1 MFFHSLKKNLLLL
14 FFVTLFFTKFVSA
27 QVSLTVKPMLH
38 EKGIVIPK
46 DYSGIAYEISEVTP
60 ANGKYY
66 FGPHNMPLINMIKT
80 LGITTIRI
88 GGNTADLT
96 TFPFPTEEDVDSLF
110 QFAKR
115 AGVKIIYTFRLR
127 YGVVKDNVSLASY
140 IWKNYRTEVYAF
152 AIGNEPDLFP
162 NITYETYA
170 KQWKTFYDSIRLA
183 APGVPFCGPNIT
195 GGATQWMAKFVRD
208 FGNNDDIKFLT
219 VHDYPGGSGPGVKDA
234 AKAIDDMLSERW
246 IENYEKFYNAFLP
259 LQPQR
264 KLRYRNEEI
273 NSFYGGGALHVS
285 NTFAS
290 ALWSLEYLYWWAE
303 HGFSGINF
311 QNGDSVA
318 RGTVLTNCKYAAFV
332 TDSSGYYAR
341 PSAYGIKAFSI
352 GSSGKLIPVD
362 VTNKGKN
369 KSDSINL
376 KAYSVIA
383 DDGLLYI
390 TLLNK
395 EHGEG
400 GKAAD
405 IMIDAGDDK
414 YRFAEVMYLQA
425 PADDVTSEKGIT
437 LGNSSIT
444 NNGTWNGKWMNVKAK
459 NKQFTLHLSKSTAAV
474 VKLLK

>member
-1 MFFHSLKKNLLLL
+1 MFVHLQHKNLLLSSIAALL
-14 FFVTLFFTKFVSA
+14 FTMSVSA
-27 QVSLTVKPMLH
+27 QATVTVKPILH
-38 EKGIVIPK
+38 NKGIVIPK

-60 ANGKYY
+60 ARGKYY
-66 FGPHNMPLINMIKT
+66 FGPHNMPLINMVKT

-96 TFPFPTEEDVDSLF
+96 SFPFPTEEDVDSLF
-110 QFAKR
+110 QFAK
-115 AGVKIIYTFRLR
+115 ASGVKIIYTFRLR
-127 YGVVKDNVSLASY
+127 DGVMKDNVSLAKY
-140 IWKNYRTEVYAF
+140 IWKNYRNEVYAF

-170 KQWKTFYDSIRLA
+170 KQWKFFYDSIRLA
-183 APGVPFCGPNIT
+183 VPGAPFCGPNIT

-234 AKAIDDMLSERW
+234 AKAIDDMLSEQW
-246 IENYEKFYNAFLP
+246 IEKYEQFYNAFLP
-259 LQPQR
+259 LHPQR
-264 KLRYRNEEI
+264 KLPYRNEEI

-332 TDSSGYYAR
+332 TDTNGYYAR

-352 GSSGKLIPVD
+352 AGNGKLIPVI

-369 KSDSINL
+369 KSDTINV
-376 KAYSVIA
+376 KTYCVIA
-383 DDGLLYI
+383 NDGSLYI

-395 EHGEG
+395 EHGEN

-405 IMIDAGDDK
+405 VTIDAGDDK
-414 YRFAEVMYLQA
+414 YRFAKLMYLQA
-425 PADDVTSEKGIT
+425 PDDDVTSEKGIT
-437 LGNSSIT
+437 FGNSSIT
-444 NNGTWNGKWMNVKAK
+444 NNGIWNGKWTNVKTK
-459 NKQFTLHLSKSTAAV
+459 NKQFIVHLSKSTAAV
-474 VKLLK
+474 VKLF